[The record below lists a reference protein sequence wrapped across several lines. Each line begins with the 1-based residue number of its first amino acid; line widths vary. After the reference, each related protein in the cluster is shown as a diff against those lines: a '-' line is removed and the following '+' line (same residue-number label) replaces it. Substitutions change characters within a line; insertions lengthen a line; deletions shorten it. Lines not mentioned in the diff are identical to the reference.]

1 MLRAN
6 AWRIGRLGGVEVR
19 IDPSWSVIA
28 LLIAYTFFL
37 VLGAQFDE
45 LGLVAT
51 IGLAVAMA
59 LVFFGSVL
67 AHELAHSWVALARG
81 IEVRGITLFLF
92 GGATHADLETEDPSD
107 ELWISAVGPFTSLV
121 LAGLLWLV
129 SLPLPEGPIGFAVG
143 YLAVLNLALAIFNLV
158 PGFPLDGGRIL
169 RSLVWRSTG
178 DLVRATRVA
187 ARAGR
192 FVGFAIMALGFAQLL
207 FLGAL
212 IGGLWLVA
220 IGWFLAQAARASFA
234 NLAVKAA
241 LEDVRAARVMTRD
254 LVTIPAGITIDQA
267 IDDYF
272 MAFDFTAFP
281 VGDGDDTTGILTLR
295 AVREVP
301 GDERSEVRVVDVM
314 EPLADHCVVT
324 VDDELGDV
332 VGKLMGGDI
341 RRVVVVDG
349 GTVVGLISSRDLVRW
364 LERSRELGREEASL
378 RLTPDQG
385 RRDTAS

>member
-1 MLRAN
+1 MVRAN

-143 YLAVLNLALAIFNLV
+143 YLAVLNLALAVFNLV

-169 RSLVWRSTG
+169 RSLVWRLTG

-192 FVGFAIMALGFAQLL
+192 FVGFAIVALGFAQLL

>member
-37 VLGAQFDE
+37 VLGAQFD
-45 LGLVAT
+45 LGVAAT

-92 GGATHADLETEDPSD
+92 GGATHADLETEDPAD
-107 ELWISAVGPFTSLV
+107 ELWISAVGPLTSLL
-121 LAGLLWLV
+121 LAGLLWLA
-129 SLPLPEGPIGFAVG
+129 SLPLPEGPIAFAVG

-207 FLGAL
+207 LLGAL
-212 IGGLWLVA
+212 VGGLWFLA

-241 LEDVRAARVMTRD
+241 LEDVRASRVMTRE
-254 LVTIPAGITIDQA
+254 LVGIPAGITLDEA

-272 MAFDFTAFP
+272 MAYDFTAFP
-281 VGDGDDTTGILTLR
+281 VTDGDDTVGILTLR
-295 AVREVP
+295 AIREVP
-301 GDERSEVRVVDVM
+301 GDERSETQVADVM
-314 EPLADHCVVT
+314 EPLAEHCVVAA
-324 VDDELGDV
+324 DDELGDV
-332 VGKLMGGDI
+332 VGKLMAGDV
-341 RRVVVVDG
+341 RRVVVVDDD
-349 GTVVGLISSRDLVRW
+349 TVVGLISSRDLVRW
-364 LERSRELGREEASL
+364 LERSRDLGRMEASL
-378 RLTPDQG
+378 RLTDQG
-385 RRDTAS
+385 PRDTAS

>member
-37 VLGAQFDE
+37 VLGAQFD
-45 LGLVAT
+45 LGVAAT

-92 GGATHADLETEDPSD
+92 GGATHADLETEDPAD
-107 ELWISAVGPFTSLV
+107 ELWISAVGPLTSLL
-121 LAGLLWLV
+121 LAGLLWLA
-129 SLPLPEGPIGFAVG
+129 SLPLPEGPIAFAVG

-207 FLGAL
+207 LLGAL
-212 IGGLWLVA
+212 VGGLWFLA

-241 LEDVRAARVMTRD
+241 LEDVRASRVMTRE
-254 LVTIPAGITIDQA
+254 LVGIPAGITLDEA

-272 MAFDFTAFP
+272 MAYDFTTFP
-281 VGDGDDTTGILTLR
+281 VTDGDDTVGILTLR
-295 AVREVP
+295 AIREVP
-301 GDERSEVRVVDVM
+301 GDERSETQVADVM
-314 EPLADHCVVT
+314 EPLAEHCVVAA
-324 VDDELGDV
+324 DDELGDV
-332 VGKLMGGDI
+332 VGKLMAGDV
-341 RRVVVVDG
+341 RRVVVVDDD
-349 GTVVGLISSRDLVRW
+349 TVVGLISSRDLVRW
-364 LERSRELGREEASL
+364 LERSRDLGRMEASL
-378 RLTPDQG
+378 RLTDQG
-385 RRDTAS
+385 PRDTAS